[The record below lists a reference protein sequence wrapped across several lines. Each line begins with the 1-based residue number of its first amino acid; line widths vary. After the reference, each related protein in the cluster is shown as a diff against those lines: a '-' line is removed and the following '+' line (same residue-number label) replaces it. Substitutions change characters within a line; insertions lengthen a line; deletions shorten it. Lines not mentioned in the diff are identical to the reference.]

1 MEGELVAYIFTYKS
15 NVKIIKSNLKYARSN
30 IKAKFLK
37 VATFPKD
44 FTIQCE
50 NKYCDTMVDMDD
62 YRDLLDRK

>member
-1 MEGELVAYIFTYKS
+1 MKGELRAYIVTYKS
-15 NVKIIKSNLKYARSN
+15 NVKIVKSNLKCARSN

-50 NKYCDTMVDMDD
+50 NK
-62 YRDLLDRK
+62 